1 VGLDVKTIK
10 SLIGETIEEFYV
22 AVKYDAKG
30 KKTGE
35 RKVFKDL
42 KSATAYASKM
52 GKEYRVHS
60 EASAR
65 ADALK
70 AMGSRRGIDPADID
84 TDSDA
89 ADDEKDVNIIM
100 QLRKVISLRG
110 IKPVK
115 FSNGKSVKLTVPQA
129 QAALQKFNNK
139 RTSLEKGA
147 YMKKLQKSPEDFKK
161 ALSEDADINEIVDS
175 FLDESQRIK
184 KN

>member
-1 VGLDVKTIK
+1 
-10 SLIGETIEEFYV
+10 
-22 AVKYDAKG
+22 
-30 KKTGE
+30 
-35 RKVFKDL
+35 
-42 KSATAYASKM
+42 
-52 GKEYRVHS
+52 
-60 EASAR
+60 
-65 ADALK
+65 
-70 AMGSRRGIDPADID
+70 
-84 TDSDA
+84 
-89 ADDEKDVNIIM
+89 M